1 MFHHGQNPSGPWLF
15 HICFAAADSFFR
27 FPSWYITLPF
37 SPYSFLSFL
46 LFFFTFFPSPSLS
59 RFDRNVTNCL
69 SSSRWQLVASS
80 YRDAW
85 PRPSEISSLQ
95 DSLTISRR
103 YRKYRDGINSSRLLF
118 SSSFFLDLVCFV
130 ESIAQSTRFGI
141 SLWL

>member
-15 HICFAAADSFFR
+15 HICFAAADSFF
-27 FPSWYITLPF
+27 PLLVYNAPF

-118 SSSFFLDLVCFV
+118 SSSFFLDLVWN
-130 ESIAQSTRFGI
+130 GI
-141 SLWL
+141 ELLCGLDCAVDEVWN